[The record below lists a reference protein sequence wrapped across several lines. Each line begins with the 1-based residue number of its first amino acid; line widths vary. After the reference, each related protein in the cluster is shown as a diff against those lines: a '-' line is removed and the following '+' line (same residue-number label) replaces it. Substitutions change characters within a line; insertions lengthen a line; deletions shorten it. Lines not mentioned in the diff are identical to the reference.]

1 MKARLI
7 NSFLVLMFLFGVSAS
22 NVFGQTAAS
31 ANWYLD
37 QADSTSPNVIIGN
50 LSPNYVAGSD
60 SFFFAKYFPFTA
72 QATDPLPGDSYGI
85 AWWPGYDATNTKIS
99 WGLETAQKSGRYV
112 QLAVSPKAGNS
123 FSADTISICLA
134 GGGTGLMRAN
144 LYYST
149 DPQFFNPTLLNP
161 SDTGLVLTH
170 ATNVGLTQY
179 IYPVTIQVNNGQ
191 SLYVRIFPWYT
202 GSMSNSKYLV
212 TQDAYIAGT
221 TTPVTAVKETT
232 VLPKVYSLAQNY
244 PNPFNPS
251 TQISFSLEKAG
262 MTKLDVY
269 NLLGQKVASLVN
281 ANLAAGQHSVNFNA
295 DNLPSGMYIYTLNS
309 GSYSVT
315 KKMVLLK

>member
-1 MKARLI
+1 
-7 NSFLVLMFLFGVSAS
+7 MFLFGVSAS
-22 NVFGQTAAS
+22 NMFGQTAAS
-31 ANWYLD
+31 ANWWLD
-37 QADSTSPNVIIGN
+37 AADTTAPNFVVGN
-50 LSPNYVAGSD
+50 LDAQFAAGSD
-60 SFFFAKYFPFTA
+60 SFFVAKYITFTS
-72 QATDPLPGDSYGI
+72 QATDPLPGNNS
-85 AWWPGYDATNTKIS
+85 AAEWWPGYDATGAKIS
-99 WGLETAQKSGRYV
+99 WGLETGQHAGRYV
-112 QLAVSPKAGNS
+112 QFVVSPKAGNS
-123 FSADTISICLA
+123 FNVDTISIALA
-134 GGGTGLMRAN
+134 GGGTSYMRAN

-149 DPQFFNPTLLNP
+149 DPQFAVNTLLNP

-170 ATNVGLTQY
+170 GGNVGITPY
-179 IYPVTIQVNNGQ
+179 NYPVTIQVNDGQ
-191 SLYVRIFPWYT
+191 SLYVRVYPWYT
-202 GSMSNSKYLV
+202 GSMSNSKYLY

-309 GSYSVT
+309 GSFSVT